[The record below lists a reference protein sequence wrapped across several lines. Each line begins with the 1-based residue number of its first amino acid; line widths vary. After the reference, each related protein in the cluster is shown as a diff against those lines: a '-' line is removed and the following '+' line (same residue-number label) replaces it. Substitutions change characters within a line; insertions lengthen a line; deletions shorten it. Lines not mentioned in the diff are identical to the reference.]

1 MKKKRFPIF
10 RFIPDKIIRSLS
22 SRVIFFTIL
31 ALSVSSILAGGT
43 LILIYVTDLKTLW
56 DMTPTKIAI
65 IALTLSW
72 VSSAVISSLINRNIL
87 RPLNHLTEAT
97 RQIASGDFDI
107 HLEHVVNPITRESEL
122 STLVDGFHYMAAEL
136 KSTEM
141 FRNDF
146 IHNFSHEF
154 KTPII
159 SIRGFARQLYQGNL
173 SPEQQQEFAKII
185 MDESEHL
192 ANMSANVLLMT
203 KLENQNIVSERKPFS
218 LDEQLRD
225 CMLLFEEQ
233 WSAKNIT
240 ISMNLEPITYNQN
253 AELLSHIWTN
263 LISNAIKF
271 TGPDGRLHVSCSK
284 NDVWVSVT
292 VTDNGIGMD
301 EETAK
306 HVFEK
311 FYQGDKSRSTP
322 GNGLGL
328 PLAKRIV
335 DMTGGFI
342 RLKTMP
348 GVGTTFHISLPV
360 TPPTE
365 PSRSRKVI
373 IEK

>member
-1 MKKKRFPIF
+1 MS
-10 RFIPDKIIRSLS
+10 RFIPSKIIRSLS

-31 ALSVSSILAGGT
+31 ALSVSSLLAGAI
-43 LILIYVTDLKTLW
+43 LILIYVTDLKTKW
-56 DMTPTKIAI
+56 DLTPTKITI
-65 IALTLSW
+65 IALVLSW

-97 RQIASGDFDI
+97 REIASGNFDI
-107 HLEHVVNPITRESEL
+107 KLDNIVNFFTQESEL
-122 STLVDGFHYMAAEL
+122 GTLVDGFRYMAAEL
-136 KSTEM
+136 SSTEM

-173 SPEQQQEFAKII
+173 TPEQQQEFAKII
-185 MDESEHL
+185 MDESERL
-192 ANMSANVLLMT
+192 ANMSSNVLLMT
-203 KLENQNIVSERKPFS
+203 KLENQTIVSERKPFS

-240 ISMNLEPITYNQN
+240 INMNLEPITYYQN
-253 AELLSHIWTN
+253 EELLSHIWTN

-271 TGPDGRLHVSCSK
+271 THPGGRLHVSCSK
-284 NDVWVSVT
+284 NDTWVSVT

-301 EETAK
+301 DETTK

-335 DMTGGFI
+335 DMAGGFI

-348 GVGTTFHISLPV
+348 GIGTTFHISLPV
-360 TPPTE
+360 VPPSE
-365 PSRSRKVI
+365 PIKGGNVI
-373 IEK
+373 VEK

>member
-1 MKKKRFPIF
+1 MQ
-10 RFIPDKIIRSLS
+10 KIIPERLKRSLTN
-22 SRVIFFTIL
+22 RVIFFTIL
-31 ALSVSSILAGGT
+31 TLSVSSILVGGI

-56 DMTPTKIAI
+56 DITPFKIAV
-65 IALTLSW
+65 IALVLSW
-72 VSSAVISSLINRNIL
+72 VSSSVFSSVINRKIL
-87 RPLNHLTEAT
+87 YPLKHLTEAT
-97 RQIASGDFDI
+97 RDIAAGNFDI
-107 HLEHVVNPITRESEL
+107 KLDHVINRFNAGSEI

-136 KSTEM
+136 NSTEM

-173 SPEQQQEFAKII
+173 TPEQQTEFAKII
-185 MDESEHL
+185 MDESERL
-192 ANMSANVLLMT
+192 ANMSSNVLLLT
-203 KLENQNIVSERKPFS
+203 KLDNQTIVSDRKSFS

-233 WSAKNIT
+233 WSSKDIT
-240 ISMNLEPITYNQN
+240 INMNLEPITYYQN
-253 AELLSHIWTN
+253 PELLSHVWTN

-271 TGPDGRLHVSCSK
+271 TRPGGRLHVSCSK

-301 EETAK
+301 EETIS

-311 FYQGDKSRSTP
+311 FYQGDKSHSTP

-328 PLAKRIV
+328 ALTKRIV
-335 DMTGGFI
+335 DMAGGFI
-342 RLKTMP
+342 RIKSMP
-348 GVGTTFHISLPV
+348 DIGSTFHISLPV
-360 TPPTE
+360 NPPTE
-365 PSRSRKVI
+365 PSKGENVI
-373 IEK
+373 IER

>member
-1 MKKKRFPIF
+1 MSRFNPS
-10 RFIPDKIIRSLS
+10 KIIRSLS

-31 ALSVSSILAGGT
+31 ALSVSSLLAGAI
-43 LILIYVTDLKTLW
+43 LILIYVTDLKTKW
-56 DMTPTKIAI
+56 DLTPTKITI
-65 IALTLSW
+65 IALVLSW

-87 RPLNHLTEAT
+87 KPLNHLTDAT
-97 RQIASGDFDI
+97 KQIAAGDFDI
-107 HLEHVVNPITRESEL
+107 QLDHVVNFFTQESEL
-122 STLVDGFHYMAAEL
+122 GTLVDGFRYMAAEL
-136 KSTEM
+136 NSTEM

-173 SPEQQQEFAKII
+173 TPEQQQEFAKII

-203 KLENQNIVSERKPFS
+203 KLENQTIVSERKEFS

-240 ISMNLEPITYNQN
+240 INMN
-253 AELLSHIWTN
+253 LSHIWVN
-263 LISNAIKF
+263 LISNALKF
-271 TGPDGRLHVSCSK
+271 TAENGRLHVSCSK
-284 NDVWVSVT
+284 NDTWVSVT
-292 VTDNGIGMD
+292 VTDNGCGMD

-311 FYQGDKSRSTP
+311 FYQGDKSHSTP

-335 DMTGGFI
+335 DMAGGFI

-348 GVGTTFHISLPV
+348 GIGSTFHISLPIE
-360 TPPTE
+360 PPKE
-365 PSRSRKVI
+365 PVRGGNVI